1 MSSLVPDIS
10 GSETV
15 LNTTLYDKP
24 IDAVK
29 LTDINAPADQI
40 TDSVTTGSL
49 DLSSDSSPVVPDVV
63 LRTPD
68 APSPTKEIKAS
79 LDNLVKKRRSCYD
92 ILMNLFFGEK
102 R

>member
-29 LTDINAPADQI
+29 LTDITAPTDQI
-40 TDSVTTGSL
+40 TDSATTGSL
-49 DLSSDSSPVVPDVV
+49 DLSSDSSPVVADVV
-63 LRTPD
+63 LRSPD
-68 APSPTKEIKAS
+68 AASPTNEIKTT
-79 LDNLVKKRRSCYD
+79 LDNLVKKRRSCYE
-92 ILMNLFFGEK
+92 ILMNLIFGDK
-102 R
+102 K